1 MPMRSSAVVL
11 QRFTYLP
18 EIEVAPLKRD
28 EVIVRV
34 VNAGVC
40 RSEAP
45 AIHGK
50 KSIPLPIVP
59 GHEGPE

>member
-1 MPMRSSAVVL
+1 MRSNAVVL
-11 QRFTYLP
+11 QRFNQLP
-18 EIEVAPLKRD
+18 EIEVAPPKRD
-28 EVIVRV
+28 EVMIRV

-50 KSIPLPIVP
+50 RSVPLPIVL
-59 GHEGPE
+59 GHGGSE

>member
-1 MPMRSSAVVL
+1 MRSNAVVL
-11 QRFTYLP
+11 QRFTHLP
-18 EIEVAPLKRD
+18 EIEVAALNR
-28 EVIVRV
+28 VAAMVRV

-45 AIHGK
+45 AIHCK
-50 KSIPLPIVP
+50 RSIPLPIVP